1 MSQKLCY
8 RTDLYIANAKAAD
21 LTVSFPCN
29 GGVGMDTIGGEGRER
44 KTGIP
49 DRRIKP
55 E

>member
-21 LTVSFPCN
+21 QTASFPCN
-29 GGVGMDTIGGEGRER
+29 DRAGMDTIGGEDRR

-49 DRRIKP
+49 DRRIGPK
-55 E
+55 